1 MRLCILSLLFFSSF
15 LFNGCAIVP
24 GVEATNLSQMQSAT
38 TKMDFQTVLGEPLE
52 TYQTKAGRVDVYIY
66 DQGAEASGFIASND
80 LELVLLPILW
90 VATPFTYMDKKDDQE
105 AYLYALHDTEKNDQL
120 VGYFIPRAV
129 SIDEEPDTEV
139 IDWLGQSDD
148 PEILW
153 ELVQAS
159 KSGHAWSW
167 KCRAANKGH
176 VEAQLMMAKDYRY
189 GFGAVN
195 VDRAQAY
202 KWYALTAQNGEPE
215 GATGRDQTVEYMT
228 SEEMIEAKRAL
239 AEWQPNVAN
248 CEVKAALPGS

>member
-1 MRLCILSLLFFSSF
+1 MRLCILALPLFSSF

-52 TYQTKAGRVDVYIY
+52 THQTKAGRVDVYIY

-90 VATPFTYMDKKDDQE
+90 VATPFTYMDRKDDQE

-139 IDWLGQSDD
+139 IDWLGQSD
-148 PEILW
+148 
-153 ELVQAS
+153 
-159 KSGHAWSW
+159 
-167 KCRAANKGH
+167 
-176 VEAQLMMAKDYRY
+176 
-189 GFGAVN
+189 
-195 VDRAQAY
+195 
-202 KWYALTAQNGEPE
+202 E
-215 GATGRDQTVEYMT
+215 GLHIAGL
-228 SEEMIEAKRAL
+228 SL
-239 AEWQPNVAN
+239 AP
-248 CEVKAALPGS
+248 